1 MANQNDQG
9 TNPPAEDPTFL
20 PLKKRAM
27 AEKSLVGSSR
37 APESDSSDSSGDSS
51 SDDEDELMDLSGNES
66 RQPDLE
72 ELQEKAYYS
81 VLRAFTTETSTISDK
96 RTRIIERLMNEW
108 KIANE
113 THVSFADKIQKDLV
127 MYIYPITKAFYLE
140 DLISPLP
147 CLKFHLCLLR
157 EDEKEMQI
165 AQEKPLTK
173 PATWSSPIVPKPRAS
188 WGNVNPESL
197 LGTYVSIKKPDE
209 AQFEEFIIK
218 AYDAE
223 QDMHRL
229 ETTNSNAM
237 ETDEMIDL
245 REIPSAL
252 IMWET
257 GKKPDFDA
265 PKLPTRRTLF

>member
-9 TNPPAEDPTFL
+9 TNSPAEDPTFL

-37 APESDSSDSSGDSS
+37 APESDFSDSSGDSS
-51 SDDEDELMDLSGNES
+51 SDDEDELMDLSGNDS

-127 MYIYPITKAFYLE
+127 M
-140 DLISPLP
+140 
-147 CLKFHLCLLR
+147 